1 MTTVVKVTSK
11 GQLTL
16 PIKLR
21 KDLGIT
27 KESYLLVD
35 EIGEFLV
42 LKKIQKLDEI
52 TKIFSA
58 LAKKKGIT
66 KKEIFDSLEKL
77 QEEKWN
83 A

>member
-27 KESYLLVD
+27 KESYLLID

-58 LAKKKGIT
+58 LAKKKAVT
-66 KKEIFDSLEKL
+66 KKEILDSLQKL
-77 QEEKWN
+77 QEEKRN